1 MLITVTREMR
11 VLITVIRHLSY
22 LIHVVVSRVK
32 EPNPLPPPSLIRHLF
47 KLTTYCLC
55 FDLKVPTK
63 ASPFVNNVLR
73 SVRDFLDQNQLYV
86 SQSQRQ
92 AWAAA
97 IMQTLLSK

>member
-11 VLITVIRHLSY
+11 ILIKVIRHLSY

-32 EPNPLPPPSLIRHLF
+32 EPNPLPPLVRHLF